1 MQVTWK
7 DIKNNIDDCV
17 TICEKD
23 GMMIF
28 RIIESRYG
36 YYADY
41 YDNLLFRTP
50 SLTYHEADILA
61 KEKIGNDSVDTRLEI
76 VKEFFLEDYK
86 EQVFNRALQVERIII

>member
-1 MQVTWK
+1 MERYK
-7 DIKNNIDDCV
+7 KCDIDDCV
-17 TICEKD
+17 TICEKE

-50 SLTYHEADILA
+50 NLTYHEAGISA
-61 KEKIGNDSVDTRLEI
+61 KEKTGNDSVDSRLEI
-76 VKEFFLEDYK
+76 AKEFFLEDYK
-86 EQVFNRALQVERIII
+86 EQVSNKLFQLERINI